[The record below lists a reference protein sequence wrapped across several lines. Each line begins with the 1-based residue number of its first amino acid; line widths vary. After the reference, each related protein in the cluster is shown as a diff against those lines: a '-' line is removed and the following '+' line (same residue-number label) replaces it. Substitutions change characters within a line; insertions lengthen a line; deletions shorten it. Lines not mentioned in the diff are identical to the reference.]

1 MASTP
6 RSFRDIQNQWARLF
20 VESLA
25 NEGVITGFP
34 NRTFRPDT
42 SVTRAE
48 FAVILTKTFTKL
60 KKKRDYIRFIDVPTH
75 HWAAKA
81 IQTAYAIGF
90 LNGFLNDRFFP
101 DSRISRLEVLLTL
114 VKGLDLALKVKPEK
128 LATLQEIY
136 HDTNLIPDY
145 ARTQVA
151 IATSAGLV
159 ASYPNTKL
167 LKPNIP
173 ATRADVAVSVY
184 QALFFLGEVQKI
196 PSNYLVVPPQPQTEL
211 EHTSL

>member
-1 MASTP
+1 MASTAG
-6 RSFRDIQNQWARLF
+6 SFPDIKNQWARLF

-48 FAVILTKTFTKL
+48 FAVIIAKTFTKL
-60 KKKRDYIRFIDVPTH
+60 KKKRDYISFIDVPTH

-90 LNGFLNDRFFP
+90 VNGFANNRFFP
-101 DSRISRLEVLLTL
+101 DNRISRLEVLMTL
-114 VKGLDLALKVKPEK
+114 VKGLDIASKVKSEE
-128 LATLQEIY
+128 LATLLEVYQ
-136 HDTNLIPDY
+136 DTDQIPDY
-145 ARTQVA
+145 AKTQVA

-173 ATRADVAVSVY
+173 ATRADVAVFVY
-184 QALFFLGEVQKI
+184 QALLFLGKVQKI
-196 PSNYLVVPPQPQTEL
+196 PSDYLVVAPQPQIEL
-211 EHTSL
+211 EHKS